1 MSPEKA
7 RAAALLTE
15 YDTLR
20 IRMREVEREL
30 GKACADYGRS
40 MGVWGY
46 HRDHLRLQLERENNK
61 EDVNADQG

>member
-7 RAAALLTE
+7 RAVALLTE

-20 IRMREVEREL
+20 ARMRELEREL

-40 MGVWGY
+40 IGVWGY
-46 HRDHLRLQLERENNK
+46 NRDHLRLQLERENNEEK
-61 EDVNADQG
+61 QRAHQG

>member
-7 RAAALLTE
+7 RAVALLTE

-20 IRMREVEREL
+20 ARMRELEREL

-40 MGVWGY
+40 IGVWGY
-46 HRDHLRLQLERENNK
+46 NRDYLRLQLERENNEEK
-61 EDVNADQG
+61 QRAHQG

>member
-7 RAAALLTE
+7 RAVALLTE

-20 IRMREVEREL
+20 IRMRDIEREL

-40 MGVWGY
+40 MGVWGFS
-46 HRDHLRLQLERENNK
+46 RDHLRLQLERETK
-61 EDVNADQG
+61 EEKQHAHQG